1 MRPSVGAFERRG
13 CVVQREAEV
22 FKGCPFPRPLLLVL
36 LILPTQNILSITANT
51 SFYQLPPPTATMSFH
66 ESAREVRI
74 EDEYF
79 LVAELRNDN
88 GDYVTAR
95 LDLNSVLGNFNGNF
109 SWGERDFSNSASNI
123 WLQFDEAI
131 NLPILRATLT
141 TSGGDQVARDVNL
154 AERIANNNGCF
165 ELQ

>member
-1 MRPSVGAFERRG
+1 
-13 CVVQREAEV
+13 
-22 FKGCPFPRPLLLVL
+22 
-36 LILPTQNILSITANT
+36 
-51 SFYQLPPPTATMSFH
+51 MSFH

>member
-1 MRPSVGAFERRG
+1 
-13 CVVQREAEV
+13 
-22 FKGCPFPRPLLLVL
+22 
-36 LILPTQNILSITANT
+36 
-51 SFYQLPPPTATMSFH
+51 MSFH
-66 ESAREVRI
+66 ETAREVRI
-74 EDEYF
+74 EDDYV

-95 LDLNSVLGNFNGNF
+95 LNLNEVLGNFNGSF

-123 WLQFDEAI
+123 WLQFDEAT

-141 TSGGDQVARDVNL
+141 TSNGEEVARDVNL
-154 AERIANNNGCF
+154 AERITNKNGCF

>member
-1 MRPSVGAFERRG
+1 
-13 CVVQREAEV
+13 
-22 FKGCPFPRPLLLVL
+22 
-36 LILPTQNILSITANT
+36 
-51 SFYQLPPPTATMSFH
+51 MSFH
-66 ESAREVRI
+66 QSAQGVRL
-74 EDEYF
+74 EDDHV

-109 SWGERDFSNSASNI
+109 SWGERDFSNSACNI
-123 WLQFDEAI
+123 RLQFDEAI

-141 TSGGDQVARDVNL
+141 TSSGDQVARDVNL
-154 AERIANNNGCF
+154 AERITNKNGCF